1 MIDPNARGRQLW
13 MSVGAPILILV
24 LCLCAG
30 SVAIFAEFARRQD
43 DAFVRNSEQLVEAAM
58 RGRSRALSNTTKD
71 YAYWDDAYQAITR
84 RWNPAWVERNF
95 VSAVADGLV
104 VFRSDRTLKH
114 AWFGEQVEVDG
125 AALAR
130 ALVRQAASD
139 SELQLMAAAGDAA
152 SATVSRTLNIDGRL
166 VIVATAP
173 VSLEGATPRR
183 PGAAVDFV
191 VSVDVVDRTELD
203 EKGARLG
210 LHDFDFAA
218 TAPPA
223 DGDLVSLRAAE
234 SGDEGGWLVWRNDRP
249 GSAAFLSQALMVLV
263 FLALAGAMAIWIA
276 RRLVTKQLDV
286 LAHADAEAEA
296 NRAKS
301 EFIAMMSHEL
311 RTPLN
316 AVIGYAEL
324 MREDLED
331 QGLERQ
337 CEDVRR
343 IERAGHHLLRLI
355 SDILDHAKIDA
366 NKMNTALEPTSVA
379 EALNE
384 VATILAPA
392 AREQGNRVVVSV
404 APDVAHV
411 LADPM
416 RLQQCLL
423 NLAGNAVKFTHRGEV
438 RLAATRQLVGD
449 RDMVLIE
456 VADTGIGIEQEALA
470 RLFSP
475 FVQADAAIAQHYGGT
490 GLGLSI
496 TRKLARAMGGDVAV
510 SSELGRGSRFTLS
523 LPGAQAAPLRQAA

>member
-1 MIDPNARGRQLW
+1 MIEASARGRQLW

-24 LCLCAG
+24 LCICAAA
-30 SVAIFAEFARRQD
+30 VAMFAEFARRQD
-43 DAFVRNSEQLVEAAM
+43 DAFVHNSQQLVGAAM

-95 VSAVADGLV
+95 VSAVADGLI

-114 AWFGEQVEVDG
+114 AWFGEQADVDG

-152 SATVSRTLNIDGRL
+152 SATVSRTLNINGRL

-173 VSLEGATPRR
+173 VSLEAATPRR

-191 VSVDVVDRTELD
+191 VSVDVIDRAELD
-203 EKGARLG
+203 DKGIRLG
-210 LHDFDFAA
+210 LHGFDFAA
-218 TAPPA
+218 AAPPVN
-223 DGDLVSLRAAE
+223 GNLVSMRATGA
-234 SGDEGGWLVWRNDRP
+234 GDMGGWLVWRNDRP
-249 GSAAFLSQALMVLV
+249 GSAAFLSQALIVLA
-263 FLALAGAMAIWIA
+263 FLALAGATAIWIA
-276 RRLVTKQLDV
+276 RRLVAKQLEV

-296 NRAKS
+296 SRAKS

-324 MREDLED
+324 VREDLED
-331 QGLERQ
+331 QGLARQ
-337 CEDVRR
+337 CEDVQR
-343 IERAGHHLLRLI
+343 IERAGRHLLRLI

-366 NKMNTALEPTSVA
+366 HKLNMALAPTSVA
-379 EALNE
+379 EALDE
-384 VATILAPA
+384 IATILAPA
-392 AREQGNRVVVSV
+392 AREQGNRVIVTV
-404 APDVAHV
+404 APDVVHV

-423 NLAGNAVKFTHRGEV
+423 NLAGNAVKFTQRGEV
-438 RLAATRQLVGD
+438 RLAATRQLVDD

-456 VADTGIGIEQEALA
+456 VADTGIGIEPEALA

-475 FVQADAAIAQHYGGT
+475 FVQADAAVAQHYGGT

-510 SSELGRGSRFTLS
+510 RSELGRGSSFTLA
-523 LPGAQAAPLRQAA
+523 LPSAQAAPLREAA